1 MILTEKETILSEMR
15 QEIADRS
22 AKIEEIF
29 SHLSTENPELR
40 NEMKQLKQE
49 LNERLTVK

>member
-29 SHLSTENPELR
+29 SHLSTEIPELR
-40 NEMKQLKQE
+40 IEMKQLKKE
-49 LNERLTVK
+49 LTEWITVK

>member
-22 AKIEEIF
+22 AIIEEIF
-29 SHLSTENPELR
+29 SHLSTEIPELR
-40 NEMKQLKQE
+40 IEMKQLKKE
-49 LNERLTVK
+49 LTERITVK